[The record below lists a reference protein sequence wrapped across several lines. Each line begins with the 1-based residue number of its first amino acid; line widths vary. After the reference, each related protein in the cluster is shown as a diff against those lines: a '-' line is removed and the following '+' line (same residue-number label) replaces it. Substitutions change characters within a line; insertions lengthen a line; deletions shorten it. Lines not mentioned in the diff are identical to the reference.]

1 MRPLWTS
8 LPLLLASLLHVEGD
22 LRMVLILLTDDVMLC
37 SQYCY
42 RCYAAARLHALLIL
56 GYTCPSGKSK
66 ETITLAVGESV
77 DFSTQETDTYGKNVK
92 CLVKFKVRKR

>member
-8 LPLLLASLLHVEGD
+8 LALLLVSLLHVEGD
-22 LRMVLILLTDDVMLC
+22 IWMLGLMMSHCHDIATDAA
-37 SQYCY
+37 
-42 RCYAAARLHALLIL
+42 AAARLHALLIP

-66 ETITLAVGESV
+66 ETITLGVGESV

-92 CLVKFKVRKR
+92 CVVKFKVRAR